1 MSDPSNRGKTAEAA
15 VRKLLKDLE
24 GAHMAFTFN
33 RCLDAHA
40 AGGKF
45 PAQAGDFQAFLAGHY
60 NTGRV
65 WVPGSATDPGTHL
78 PCGRN
83 FIVEVKEVKHD
94 FRLPHKNYSTDKV
107 ARVQKRVLAGTE
119 AIVVVLHT
127 TTKTWRAVPFALFQ
141 TRTGG
146 SWDLRQFEPVDMPTA
161 LREFF
166 GIA

>member
-1 MSDPSNRGKTAEAA
+1 MNAPANRGKVAEAA
-15 VRKLLKDLE
+15 VKKFLKDTE
-24 GAHMAFTFN
+24 GAIMEFTFN

-45 PAQAGDFQAFLAGHY
+45 PAQAGDFQAFY
-60 NTGRV
+60 KF
-65 WVPGSATDPGTHL
+65 DL
-78 PCGRN
+78 PLGESGFISRMGMPTISRN
-83 FIVEVKEVKHD
+83 FIIEVKEVKHD
-94 FRLPHKNYSTDKV
+94 FRLPHGNYSTDKV
-107 ARVQKRVLAGTE
+107 ARVSKRVLAGTE

-127 TTKTWRAVPFALFQ
+127 TTKTWRAVPFAFFQ
-141 TRTGG
+141 TRAGG